1 LPTDSTATGDTD
13 DRGAMAR
20 IDPPEESD
28 LSDRDRE
35 LLAEISD
42 IHGFVP
48 NQHELEAHFPLLLRS
63 LLDLNR
69 RVMLAGDLDPTLL
82 ETIALILADET
93 DCEYCFHYHAMQL
106 ANRSGVDR
114 ADVEALQGNW
124 RSANFSPRRQAL
136 VEFALTI
143 NADPHAVT
151 DEDVAD
157 LREHG
162 LTAQDLVQLVHFVN
176 VMRGY
181 NLFNVVFGTERDEE
195 SGGWTH

>member
-1 LPTDSTATGDTD
+1 
-13 DRGAMAR
+13 MAR
-20 IDPPEESD
+20 IDPPD
-28 LSDRDRE
+28 DDALSERDRE
-35 LLAEISD
+35 LLAEIGE

-82 ETIALILADET
+82 ETIALILADEN

-106 ANRSGVDR
+106 EQRSGVDR
-114 ADVEALQGNW
+114 ADIEALQGDW
-124 RSANFSPRRQAL
+124 RDASFAPRRAAL
-136 VEFALTI
+136 VEFAIQI
-143 NADPHAVT
+143 NEDPHDVT
-151 DEDVAD
+151 DEDIESLLAQ
-157 LREHG
+157 G
-162 LTAQDLVQLVHFVN
+162 LTTQDLVQLVHFVN

-181 NLFNVVFGTERDEE
+181 NLFNVVFQTDLDEA